1 MLQWFARYPEFIEFL
16 FHLGK
21 TPMFCTS
28 FERNQLG
35 YDLVSII
42 RGGEPG
48 QA

>member
-1 MLQWFARYPEFIEFL
+1 
-16 FHLGK
+16 
-21 TPMFCTS
+21 MFCTS

-48 QA
+48 RMKV